1 MQNNKALYET
11 RVKNGYEKMR
21 NSSVVICAL
30 VRDSE
35 AALKQNIPFVDKLAE
50 KFAESTIFIV
60 ENDSVDNTKM
70 LLKEWGAKNDSVVI
84 DSRDYGTQTIAEP
97 QKNEHPRAR
106 YFSENRISKM
116 AGFRNIYMDY
126 VKSNLKV
133 DYLIAIDLDVY
144 KISLDGIASSFGFE
158 KKWDSINSNGRKI
171 TPESPFSPTFYDT
184 FAFQDLR
191 DEGPTS
197 MKSIKKYQEKYK
209 GLKTGMDLIKV
220 NSGFNGMAIYRWEA
234 IKELEYRTEKNN
246 DPIVKYT
253 CEHTVFHREM
263 RESGNGEIYLNPSQL
278 VNYEKLGP
286 KLYFDKIKNKL
297 KLKGNG

>member
-1 MQNNKALYET
+1 MKS
-11 RVKNGYEKMR
+11 
-21 NSSVVICAL
+21 SSVVICAL

-35 AALKQNIPFVDKLAE
+35 DALEHNIPFVNALAE
-50 KFAESTIFIV
+50 KFKESTIFIV
-60 ENDSVDNTKM
+60 ENDSIDNTKK
-70 LLKEWGAKNDSVVI
+70 LLKDWEAENNSVIV

-144 KISLDGIASSFGFE
+144 KISMDGIANSFGFE
-158 KKWDSINSNGRKI
+158 KDWDSINSNGRKI
-171 TPESPFSPTFYDT
+171 TPESPFYPTFYDT
-184 FAFQDLR
+184 FAFQDLG

-209 GLKTGMDLIKV
+209 GLKTGMDLIQV
-220 NSGFNGMAIYRWEA
+220 NSGFNGMAIYRWES
-234 IKELEYRTEKNN
+234 IKGLQYKTEKNN
-246 DPIVKYT
+246 DSVVKYT

-263 RESGNGEIYLNPSQL
+263 RESGHGEIYLNPSQV
-278 VNYEKLGP
+278 VNYEKLSP
-286 KLYFDKIKNKL
+286 KLYFNKIKNKL
-297 KLKGNG
+297 KGNG